1 MTIIKTG
8 AISALIASTLF
19 TTTAAFAAPDA
30 NAVADRLVALLS
42 TSGAQVSYDQAVYN
56 PADDVVMVINVK
68 AIEDGKTAT
77 MATVSVKGYDE
88 DNTEGFGSDMVSATG
103 FEAEIEGGKLFVASM
118 SISDLFIPTLDIDT
132 EKPESWG
139 LTYSSAELINLNAL
153 QGDQPPVTVA
163 SVKSTANYLN
173 DDGISGT
180 GTLNIDD
187 INVPASIMDAQVKAF
202 MDASGYEN
210 LILDINLDGA
220 YDATTQNLELSTFE
234 IDAAE
239 MGVINF
245 SAQLGGIIAEMLQDP
260 DQIQGLMA
268 TATLRGASLKFA
280 NNSIFEKGLD
290 FAAQMTGNSADQL
303 KSQAPFVLGLGLGQI
318 NNPAFTKMVTE
329 AVSAFLED
337 PKSLAVSVAPANPVP
352 VAQIAGAAMSSPESV
367 PDLLAVGVV
376 ANQ

>member
-1 MTIIKTG
+1 MISMKTG
-8 AISALIASTLF
+8 AVCALLASTLL
-19 TTTAAFAAPDA
+19 TTSAAFAAPDA

-42 TSGAQVSYDQAVYN
+42 KSGADVSYDQAVYN

-68 AIEDGKTAT
+68 AVEGGKTAT
-77 MATVSVKGYDE
+77 LATVSIKGYDE
-88 DNTEGFGSDMVSATG
+88 ANTEGFGSEKVSATG
-103 FEAEIEGGKLFVASM
+103 FEAEIDGGKLFVGSL
-118 SISDLFIPTLDIDT
+118 SISDLSIPTLDINT

-139 LTYSSAELINLNAL
+139 LKYSSAELSNLNAL

-163 SVKSTANYLN
+163 SVKSTAKYIN
-173 DDGISGT
+173 DDGISGS
-180 GTLNIDD
+180 GTLSVDD
-187 INVPASIMDAQVKAF
+187 INVPAGIMDGEIKAF

-210 LILDINLDGA
+210 LVLDMNLDGT
-220 YDATTQNLELSTFE
+220 YDATSQNLELNNFT

-239 MGVINF
+239 MGTLNF
-245 SAQLGGIIAEMLQDP
+245 SAQFGGIIAEMLQDA

-268 TATLRGASLKFA
+268 TATLRGANLKFA

-290 FAAQMTGNSADQL
+290 FAATMTGSSTDDL

-329 AVSAFLED
+329 AVSKFLDD
-337 PKSLAVSVAPANPVP
+337 PKSLTVSVAPENPVP
-352 VAQIAGAAMSSPESV
+352 VAQIGGAAMSSPQAI